1 MRQES
6 PELPGER
13 PQHGRPL
20 VQGHGLPVG
29 VRHRARQLHPFH
41 VIEAERALAFEGPPR
56 HPAKGT
62 VGKSMTKRAAEA
74 LVIVLSLTVAAAP
87 GGAKE
92 QAGER
97 WRGVEGAGPA
107 SSLPRPGSPS
117 SAGGSMSPTS
127 STTGSRYLTERG
139 SHAGAIPCPSRR
151 TRSSPWAPK
160 RF

>member
-20 VQGHGLPVG
+20 VQGHGLPDG
-29 VRHRARQLHPFH
+29 LRHRARQVHPLH

-62 VGKSMTKRAAEA
+62 VGMGMTRLAVEA
-74 LVIVLSLTVAAAP
+74 MVIILSLTVAAAS

-92 QAGER
+92 QAVER
-97 WRGVEGAGPA
+97 WKAVEVAAAANEADEALLGRALSLALDAEGLYGADA
-107 SSLPRPGSPS
+107 QV
-117 SAGGSMSPTS
+117 
-127 STTGSRYLTERG
+127 
-139 SHAGAIPCPSRR
+139 CPVE
-151 TRSSPWAPK
+151 
-160 RF
+160 